1 MATNTF
7 KLKTKGAIDASLVS
21 VYTVPANTTSVVI
34 GLTIANI
41 KGSSVTA
48 DAQVVTASSSGEN
61 ADNVY
66 VIKDVPLPAG
76 ASIEVMAGNKIVLE
90 AGDIVKVKGSV
101 TNAVDAILSIME
113 ISPECQQLG
122 LEKKVKILKVV

>member
-113 ISPECQQLG
+113 ISA
-122 LEKKVKILKVV
+122 

>member
-1 MATNTF
+1 MANTF
-7 KLKTKGAIDASLVS
+7 KLKTKAAIDASLVS

-66 VIKDVPLPAG
+66 VIKDVPLPSG

-101 TNAVDAILSIME
+101 TDAIDAILSIME
-113 ISPECQQLG
+113 ITA
-122 LEKKVKILKVV
+122 